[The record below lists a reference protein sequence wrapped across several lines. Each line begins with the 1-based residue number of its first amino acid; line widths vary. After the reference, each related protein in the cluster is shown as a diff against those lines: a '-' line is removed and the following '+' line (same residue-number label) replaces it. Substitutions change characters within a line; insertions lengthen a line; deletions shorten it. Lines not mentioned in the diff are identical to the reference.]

1 MMTITMNKLSWTSIP
16 TETIPTPKN
25 YDPDKKVPTMPVP
38 TIPTLISTPTI
49 SMTGIPI
56 QIAII
61 VVTVKATLCL
71 TLRLS

>member
-1 MMTITMNKLSWTSIP
+1 MMTITMNKSSWTSIP
-16 TETIPTPKN
+16 TETILTPKN
-25 YDPDKKVPTMPVP
+25 NNLDKKVPTMPVS

-56 QIAII
+56 LIVKI

-71 TLRLS
+71 TLRLL